1 MPGGPHGSVAGGKE
15 GKLSSFLV
23 FKKKK
28 NSLICF
34 NALQKI
40 LDFTSID
47 NFHGTGAFNQTRFPE
62 WDSVFLECVDRPEE
76 VIVLEMRQRRRQQKL
91 SGHNAYF
98 ESLSSNNKKP
108 KETVD
113 DKKDEEPAKP
123 TSFSTSNYFDAMKS
137 TTNLTASAAAAAP
150 PTVSKTP
157 KVTSKKL
164 SGASNYLDNLSSP
177 VKAKPKW
184 SPKKDETKEVVAKN
198 DDEKKEKDAVA
209 KKDTKKKPETKA
221 APRRAFASSSYL
233 DNLSSV
239 TNATTTSSDAGSS
252 KQSTE
257 ESKNPYLEEVRL
269 LELFCGIDREKDYLS
284 C

>member
-1 MPGGPHGSVAGGKE
+1 M
-15 GKLSSFLV
+15 
-23 FKKKK
+23 
-28 NSLICF
+28 
-34 NALQKI
+34 
-40 LDFTSID
+40 DFTSID

-98 ESLSSNNKKP
+98 ESLSNNRKP
-108 KETVD
+108 KETVN
-113 DKKDEEPAKP
+113 DKKDVAEPAKP
-123 TSFSTSNYFDAMKS
+123 TSFSTSNYLDAMKS
-137 TTNLTASAAAAAP
+137 NTNLTASATAASPPAAP
-150 PTVSKTP
+150 KTP

-198 DDEKKEKDAVA
+198 DNEKKDGVA
-209 KKDTKKKPETKA
+209 KKDKKEKPESKA
-221 APRRAFASSSYL
+221 PPRRAFASSSYL

-239 TNATTTSSDAGSS
+239 TNATTSSSDAGSS

-269 LELFCGIDREKDYLS
+269 LELCCGIDREKDDLS

>member
-1 MPGGPHGSVAGGKE
+1 MY
-15 GKLSSFLV
+15 
-23 FKKKK
+23 
-28 NSLICF
+28 
-34 NALQKI
+34 ALQKT
-40 LDFTSID
+40 LDFTSVD

-98 ESLSSNNKKP
+98 ESLGNKP
-108 KETVD
+108 KESLKD
-113 DKKDEEPAKP
+113 KDEDDTMESAKP
-123 TSFSTSNYFDAMKS
+123 TSFSTSNYLDAMTS

-150 PTVSKTP
+150 PKTP

-184 SPKKDETKEVVAKN
+184 SPKKDETKKETAAKKN
-198 DDEKKEKDAVA
+198 DEKNKDVVA
-209 KKDTKKKPETKA
+209 KKDKTKEVVAETTPETKA
-221 APRRAFASSSYL
+221 TSRRAFASSSYL
-233 DNLSSV
+233 DNLSLV
-239 TNATTTSSDAGSS
+239 TNATTNSSDARST

-257 ESKNPYLEEVRL
+257 ESNNPYLEEVPL
-269 LELFCGIDREKDYLS
+269 LELFVVKLI
-284 C
+284 